1 MGVDME
7 IKILEKDN
15 KSIRF
20 LIKGVE
26 TPIVNGLRRIMIAEV
41 PSMAIEDVVII
52 ENSSPMKD
60 ETLAHRLGLIP
71 LKTDLDS
78 YILPAICSCQSNL
91 GCNKCSVTLTLDAET
106 KDSPRTVYSKEL
118 KSDDAEIVPCSDDI
132 PLLKLASGQKI
143 RLEAYAKLG
152 LGATHAKW
160 QPVSAC
166 TYRYAPTVIIDL
178 EKCDLCEKCIKSC
191 KKQILKKEKKK
202 IILVDSHTCDLC
214 KECIKSCPTE
224 GIQIDKHT
232 YIFKIESVGSLTP
245 ERIVIEAT
253 RILNK
258 KIDTII
264 NQVPSLKKEEKA

>member
-1 MGVDME
+1 ME
-7 IKILEKDN
+7 IKILETDVN
-15 KSIRF
+15 YIRF

-26 TPIVNGLRRIMIAEV
+26 TPIVNALRRIMIAEV

-78 YILPAICSCQSNL
+78 YILPDICSCQSDL
-91 GCNKCSVTLTLDAET
+91 GCDKCSVTFTLDAET
-106 KDSPRTVYSKEL
+106 IDSPRTVYSKEL
-118 KSDDAEIVPCSDDI
+118 KSDDSEIVPYSGDI
-132 PLLKLASGQKI
+132 PLLKLASGQKV

-152 LGATHAKW
+152 RGTTHAKW

-166 TYRYAPTVIIDL
+166 TYRHAPTIRIDT

-191 KKQILKKEKKK
+191 TKQILKKENKKLV
-202 IILVDSHTCDLC
+202 LVDSDICDLC
-214 KECIKSCPTE
+214 EECIKSCPTE
-224 GIQIDKHT
+224 GIQIDKHV

-245 ERIVIEAT
+245 ERIVIEAVK
-253 RILNK
+253 ILNTK
-258 KIDTII
+258 LDAII
-264 NQVPSLKKEEKA
+264 NQVSSLKKEKTV